1 MLELVKPEHR
11 INSEQLVEHLN
22 KLLRIENRVEEPTDE
37 IKSIF
42 EKITAW
48 KKKYGNQDNMDEWV
62 GQKLKNKQQLKIHNI
77 TTILEKFEEIKD

>member
-11 INSEQLVEHLN
+11 INSEQLFEHID
-22 KLLRIENRVEEPTDE
+22 KLLKIEDKVKDPTDE

-62 GQKLKNKQQLKIHNI
+62 GQKLKNKQ
-77 TTILEKFEEIKD
+77 